1 MPVPSTFLKIGNL
14 YEYKYNPQDPH
25 MLGPPTEHMILMVY
39 LGESRDL
46 YQFYVM
52 HDSHNAHIT
61 EKLYKITEQQVI
73 RLLHDKQFNE
83 VAH

>member
-14 YEYKYNPQDPH
+14 YEYRYNPQD
-25 MLGPPTEHMILMVY
+25 LDGMILMVY
-39 LGESRDL
+39 LGESRDGWL
-46 YQFYVM
+46 YSFYVM

-61 EKLYKITEQQVI
+61 EKLYKITEQQMI

>member
-14 YEYKYNPQDPH
+14 YEYRYNPQD
-25 MLGPPTEHMILMVY
+25 LDGMILMVY

-61 EKLYKITEQQVI
+61 EKLYKITEQQMI

>member
-14 YEYKYNPQDPH
+14 YEYSYR
-25 MLGPPTEHMILMVY
+25 GTILMVY

-52 HDSHNAHIT
+52 HDSYGAYVT
-61 EKLYKITEQQVI
+61 GKLYKITEQQMI

-83 VAH
+83 VTN

>member
-14 YEYKYNPQDPH
+14 YEYKYNPQDQD
-25 MLGPPTEHMILMVY
+25 GMILMVY

-52 HDSHNAHIT
+52 HDSHNAYVT
-61 EKLYKITEQQVI
+61 EKLYKITEQQMI

-83 VAH
+83 VTH

>member
-14 YEYKYNPQDPH
+14 YEYSYHPLD
-25 MLGPPTEHMILMVY
+25 GTILMVY
-39 LGESRDL
+39 LGESRDGWL

-52 HDSHNAHIT
+52 HDSHGAYVT
-61 EKLYKITEQQVI
+61 GKLYKITEQQMI

-83 VAH
+83 VTH

>member
-14 YEYKYNPQDPH
+14 YEYSYHPLD
-25 MLGPPTEHMILMVY
+25 GTILMVY
-39 LGESRDL
+39 LGEFRDGWL

-61 EKLYKITEQQVI
+61 EKLYKITEQQMI

-83 VAH
+83 VTH

>member
-1 MPVPSTFLKIGNL
+1 MPVPSMFLKIGNL
-14 YEYKYNPQDPH
+14 YEYRNMQDD
-25 MLGPPTEHMILMVY
+25 GTILMVY

-52 HDSHNAHIT
+52 HDSHGAYVT
-61 EKLYKITEQQVI
+61 EKLYKITEQQMI

-83 VAH
+83 VTH

>member
-14 YEYKYNPQDPH
+14 YEYSYHPLD
-25 MLGPPTEHMILMVY
+25 GTILMVY
-39 LGESRDL
+39 LGESRDGWL

-61 EKLYKITEQQVI
+61 EKLYKITEQQMI

-83 VAH
+83 VIH

>member
-14 YEYKYNPQDPH
+14 YEYRYNPQD
-25 MLGPPTEHMILMVY
+25 LDGTILMVY

-52 HDSHNAHIT
+52 HDSHNAYVT
-61 EKLYKITEQQVI
+61 EKLYKITEQQMI
-73 RLLHDKQFNE
+73 RLLHDDQFNE
-83 VAH
+83 VIH

>member
-14 YEYKYNPQDPH
+14 YEYSYR
-25 MLGPPTEHMILMVY
+25 GTILMVY

-52 HDSHNAHIT
+52 HDSHGAYKT
-61 EKLYKITEQQVI
+61 EKLYKITEQQMI
-73 RLLHDKQFNE
+73 RLLHDEQFNE
-83 VAH
+83 VAG

>member
-1 MPVPSTFLKIGNL
+1 MPVPSMFLKIGNL
-14 YEYKYNPQDPH
+14 YEYKYNPQD
-25 MLGPPTEHMILMVY
+25 GMILMVY

-61 EKLYKITEQQVI
+61 EKLYKITEQQMI

>member
-14 YEYKYNPQDPH
+14 YEYRYNPQD
-25 MLGPPTEHMILMVY
+25 LDGMILMVY

-61 EKLYKITEQQVI
+61 EKLYKITEQQMI
-73 RLLHDKQFNE
+73 RLLHDDQFNE

>member
-14 YEYKYNPQDPH
+14 YEYKYNPPDQD
-25 MLGPPTEHMILMVY
+25 GMILMVY

-61 EKLYKITEQQVI
+61 EKLYKITEQQMI

>member
-14 YEYKYNPQDPH
+14 YEYKYNPQDQD
-25 MLGPPTEHMILMVY
+25 GMILMVY

-61 EKLYKITEQQVI
+61 EKLYKITEQQMI

-83 VAH
+83 VIH

>member
-14 YEYKYNPQDPH
+14 YEYSYH
-25 MLGPPTEHMILMVY
+25 GTILMVY
-39 LGESRDL
+39 LGESRDGWL
-46 YQFYVM
+46 HKFYVM
-52 HDSHNAHIT
+52 HDSHGAYVT
-61 EKLYKITEQQVI
+61 GKLYKITEQQMI

>member
-14 YEYKYNPQDPH
+14 YEYSYR
-25 MLGPPTEHMILMVY
+25 GTILMVY

-52 HDSHNAHIT
+52 HDSHGAYVT
-61 EKLYKITEQQVI
+61 GKLYKITEQQMI

>member
-14 YEYKYNPQDPH
+14 YEYSYR
-25 MLGPPTEHMILMVY
+25 GTILMVY

-52 HDSHNAHIT
+52 HDSYGAYVT
-61 EKLYKITEQQVI
+61 GKLYKITEQQMI

>member
-14 YEYKYNPQDPH
+14 YEYRYNPQD
-25 MLGPPTEHMILMVY
+25 LDGMILMVY

-61 EKLYKITEQQVI
+61 EKLYKITEQQMI
-73 RLLHDKQFNE
+73 RLLHDDQFNE
-83 VAH
+83 VIH

>member
-14 YEYKYNPQDPH
+14 YEYKYNPQDQD
-25 MLGPPTEHMILMVY
+25 GMILMVY

-61 EKLYKITEQQVI
+61 EKLYKITEQQMI

>member
-14 YEYKYNPQDPH
+14 YEYSYR
-25 MLGPPTEHMILMVY
+25 GTILMVY

-52 HDSHNAHIT
+52 HDSYGAYVT
-61 EKLYKITEQQVI
+61 GKLYKITEQQMI
-73 RLLHDKQFNE
+73 RLLYDKQFNE

>member
-14 YEYKYNPQDPH
+14 YEYKYNPQDQD
-25 MLGPPTEHMILMVY
+25 GMILMVY

-61 EKLYKITEQQVI
+61 EKLYKITEQQMI
-73 RLLHDKQFNE
+73 RLLHDDQFNE

>member
-1 MPVPSTFLKIGNL
+1 MPVPSMFLKIGNL
-14 YEYKYNPQDPH
+14 YEYRYTQPGH
-25 MLGPPTEHMILMVY
+25 GILMVY

-52 HDSHNAHIT
+52 HDSHGAYVT
-61 EKLYKITEQQVI
+61 EKLYKITEQQMI

-83 VAH
+83 VAT

>member
-1 MPVPSTFLKIGNL
+1 
-14 YEYKYNPQDPH
+14 
-25 MLGPPTEHMILMVY
+25 MVY

-52 HDSHNAHIT
+52 HDSYGAYVT
-61 EKLYKITEQQVI
+61 GKLYKITEQQMI

>member
-14 YEYKYNPQDPH
+14 YEYSYR
-25 MLGPPTEHMILMVY
+25 GTILMVY

-52 HDSHNAHIT
+52 HDSYGAYVT
-61 EKLYKITEQQVI
+61 GKLYKITEQQMI

-83 VAH
+83 VTH

>member
-14 YEYKYNPQDPH
+14 YEYSYR
-25 MLGPPTEHMILMVY
+25 GTILMVY

-46 YQFYVM
+46 YRFYVM
-52 HDSHNAHIT
+52 HDSYGAYVT
-61 EKLYKITEQQVI
+61 GKLYKITEQQMI

>member
-14 YEYKYNPQDPH
+14 YEYKYNPQDQD
-25 MLGPPTEHMILMVY
+25 GMILMVY

-61 EKLYKITEQQVI
+61 EKLYKITEQQMI

-83 VAH
+83 VTH

>member
-14 YEYKYNPQDPH
+14 YEYRYKQPDH
-25 MLGPPTEHMILMVY
+25 VILMVY

-52 HDSHNAHIT
+52 YDSHNGYVT
-61 EKLYKITEQQVI
+61 EKLYKITEQQMI
-73 RLLHDKQFNE
+73 RLLHDEQFNE
-83 VAH
+83 VIH